1 MNRSYSKIRHIKEAN
16 MRIEQKFLNEG
27 QSVINGGKVGRL
39 DEAFIPIPKEP
50 REVIADKLLKK
61 IIDKN
66 IYFIHN
72 LLHKLRY
79 EKFYLKSKKSII
91 KKIIDFSGSGKYSLV
106 TYSDLLRDLIQVA
119 PYYKSSIDPILTDIK
134 SVMEDLNKF
143 DYSDNSNVYIATVT
157 LYNLFERID
166 AKFDFFFN
174 SPRKKSS
181 TLDRPHRSHRSYR
194 SYGSHTNSGKKMMTM
209 MTLNSLLLI
218 QIFLVVVALVA
229 VVLVAGTLVA
239 AVLTVV
245 VLAVEVQVVI
255 GKKYFKKYLDF

>member
-1 MNRSYSKIRHIKEAN
+1 MNKSYSKIRHIKEAN
-16 MRIEQKFLNEG
+16 MQIEQKFLNEG
-27 QSVINGGKVGRL
+27 QSVINGGKVGRI
-39 DEAFIPIPKEP
+39 DEAFIPIPEEP

-79 EKFYLKSKKSII
+79 EKFYLKSKKSIV

-106 TYSDLLRDLIQVA
+106 TYSDLLRNLIQVA

-174 SPRKKSS
+174 SPKKRSS
-181 TLDRPHRSHRSYR
+181 TLDRPYR
-194 SYGSHTNSGKKMMTM
+194 SYGSHTNSGKKKDDDDDFKFPTFDP
-209 MTLNSLLLI
+209 N
-218 QIFLVVVALVA
+218 IFGGGPGGGSFGGGDFGGGSFGGGG
-229 VVLVAGTLVA
+229 AG
-239 AVLTVV
+239 
-245 VLAVEVQVVI
+245 
-255 GKKYFKKYLDF
+255 GDW